1 MIKKCIEQAEEQL
14 KPLYK
19 EIEEIAYFNQNKV
32 LKAFQKNNIALRH
45 FSGTSGYGYGDE
57 GRDKLNTLYADI
69 FKAESAIVSPHIV
82 SGTHALTIALFGLL
96 KTGDK
101 LLSIT
106 GMPYDTLQEVI
117 QGENNGSLRDYQI
130 DFEKIELV
138 EGKFDYH
145 SIEKALQD
153 KKIQVVFIQRS
164 RGYNWRDSLSQKDIQ
179 ECTRYIR
186 KLGYTGCILVDNCYG
201 EFVEETEPTENGADL
216 AVGSC
221 IKNIGGGLAETGGYI
236 VGKSRYVDKVASRFT
251 APSIGGEVG
260 SYIAGYR
267 LFYQGLFLAPHT
279 VMQAIKGSLLIGA
292 CMQNLGYTTSPS
304 IDKLPYDIT
313 RAIAFHTEEELV
325 AFIQAVGEAS
335 PIDSFLKLEAWDMP
349 GYENKVIMAAGS
361 FVQGAS
367 IELSADAPIRK
378 PYIAYFQG
386 GLTYEHCKCATH
398 QILQKLSNSIKKENR
413 V

>member
-1 MIKKCIEQAEEQL
+1 MINRYIEQAEEQL
-14 KPLYK
+14 QLLYR

-32 LKAFQKNNIALRH
+32 LEAFQKNHIALRH
-45 FSGTSGYGYGDE
+45 FSGSSGYGYGDE
-57 GRDKLNTLYADI
+57 GREKLNMLYASV

-117 QGENNGSLRDYQI
+117 QGNNNGSLKDYHI
-130 DFEKIELV
+130 DFEKVELID
-138 EGKFDYH
+138 GKFDYAN
-145 SIEKALQD
+145 IRKALQD
-153 KKIQVVFIQRS
+153 KKIQVIFIQRS
-164 RGYNWRDSLSQKDIQ
+164 RGYTWRDSLSQQEIKECIQ
-179 ECTRYIR
+179 YMR
-186 KLGYTGCILVDNCYG
+186 KLGFRGCILVDNCYG
-201 EFVEETEPTENGADL
+201 EFVEQTEPIENGADL

-221 IKNIGGGLAETGGYI
+221 IKNIGGGLAESGGYI
-236 VGKSRYVDKVASRFT
+236 VGKRQYIDKVACRLT
-251 APSIGGEVG
+251 APSIAGEVG

-267 LFYQGLFLAPHT
+267 LFYQGLFLAPHI
-279 VMQAIKGSLLIGA
+279 VMQTIKGSLLIGT

-304 IDKLPYDIT
+304 VNKLPYDIT
-313 RAIAFHTEEELV
+313 RAIAFHTEEELI
-325 AFIQAVGEAS
+325 AFIQTVGEAS
-335 PIDSFLKLEAWDMP
+335 PIDSFLKLEPWDMP
-349 GYENKVIMAAGS
+349 GYDSKVIMAAGS

-398 QILQKLSNSIKKENR
+398 QILQKLLEKKYN
-413 V
+413 VDSK